1 MPDPA
6 TIEAPAQPPG
16 SQVPTTAA
24 LLAVAEATLRDLHP
38 GASDLPPVLLSSV
51 LDQDLG
57 FDSLSRMEL
66 LLRTE
71 RAFGV
76 DLPAETLQHAE
87 TVADVWQAVQRGL
100 ARRGAA
106 VGAEAAGPA
115 ATAALAVIAQARP
128 RAPCGGTPGP
138 RRSSKCWTGICKP
151 TRTRRKSSC

>member
-1 MPDPA
+1 MHPGGLLRQTAEVPMPDPA

-24 LLAVAEATLRDLHP
+24 LLAVAEAALRDLHP

-71 RAFGV
+71 RAFDAYRAYYEYFRASEKYPATLRYRMRLNNAGEFV
-76 DLPAETLQHAE
+76 LP
-87 TVADVWQAVQRGL
+87 
-100 ARRGAA
+100 
-106 VGAEAAGPA
+106 
-115 ATAALAVIAQARP
+115 
-128 RAPCGGTPGP
+128 
-138 RRSSKCWTGICKP
+138 P
-151 TRTRRKSSC
+151 TRVEAMYAPENFGELPNAAWVVAQ